1 MRMIAA
7 LCGFIVTALCL
18 VGAASADTSLPANYV
33 SVNFAPITTTT
44 SSNYDWSTGAVT
56 PGTASASVYSSAN
69 AVQNAVHDPSPP
81 DPNGYGTFLG
91 TARPVKSPT
100 GGGSVLFEQSTC
112 ITGFPTCLSDGS
124 LTYGYM
130 VMYPLRGSLLSQLT
144 NLATDY
150 YRENGCF
157 SGGSPRFSIVM
168 SNGVNQNREVQV
180 YLGTFPAFND
190 CPPQET
196 WLSTGNLVTDPQ
208 LRWDSSQIGGTF
220 YGTYSEAATLADTQG
235 YTIDEIILGTDGG
248 WSPGSGGNQ
257 SFLFR
262 NIQMNGLTRFPRS

>member
-1 MRMIAA
+1 MRLSRWSARMRMIAA

-69 AVQNAVHDPSPP
+69 AVQNSVHDPSPP
-81 DPNGYGTFLG
+81 DPNGFGTFLG

-112 ITGFPTCLSDGS
+112 VTGYPNCLSDGTF
-124 LTYGYM
+124 TYGYM

-144 NLATDY
+144 YLATDY
-150 YRENGCF
+150 YVESGCF
-157 SGGSPRFSIVM
+157 GGGSPRFDIVM
-168 SNGVNQNREVQV
+168 SNALNQNREVHV
-180 YLGTFPAFND
+180 YLGQYPAFAD
-190 CPPQET
+190 CPPPA
-196 WLSTGNLVTDPQ
+196 WLNTGNYATDAAG

-220 YGTYSEAATLADTQG
+220 YGTYSEAVTLADSQG
-235 YTIDEIILGTDGG
+235 YTIDEILVSTDGG
-248 WSPGSGGNQ
+248 WSQAN
-257 SFLFR
+257 R
-262 NIQMNGLTRFPRS
+262 